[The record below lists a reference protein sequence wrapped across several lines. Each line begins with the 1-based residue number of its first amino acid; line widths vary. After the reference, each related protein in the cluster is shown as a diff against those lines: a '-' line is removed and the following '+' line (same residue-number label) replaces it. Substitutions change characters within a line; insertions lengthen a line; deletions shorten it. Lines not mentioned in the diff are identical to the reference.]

1 MADERSELTAAD
13 FAAAEVE
20 MPRWD
25 EEPIPSL
32 DTWRRW
38 REAEDKALAHKHL
51 RAAKQ
56 GA

>member
-51 RAAKQ
+51 RAANQ